1 MHERA
6 SAAKPARTVV
16 AMTTAQF
23 DAYVGKYALAPEVYL
38 EVTREGDKF
47 FAQVTGF
54 RKLAM
59 LPMSETAFFSNE
71 VDAEVR
77 FSKDADGKTQQL
89 VLRQEGQD
97 MSAKRVN

>member
-1 MHERA
+1 M
-6 SAAKPARTVV
+6 
-16 AMTTAQF
+16 
-23 DAYVGKYALAPEVYL
+23 
-38 EVTREGDKF
+38 
-47 FAQVTGF
+47 TGF

-97 MSAKRVN
+97 MPAKRVN

>member
-1 MHERA
+1 MLYGCYET
-6 SAAKPARTVV
+6 SL
-16 AMTTAQF
+16 
-23 DAYVGKYALAPEVYL
+23 YVCCDPVI
-38 EVTREGDKF
+38 
-47 FAQVTGF
+47 FAQVMGF

-59 LPMSETAFFSNE
+59 LPMSETAFFSND

-97 MSAKRVN
+97 MPAKRVN

>member
-1 MHERA
+1 MSCLLYSCYET
-6 SAAKPARTVV
+6 SLYVCCDPAI
-16 AMTTAQF
+16 
-23 DAYVGKYALAPEVYL
+23 
-38 EVTREGDKF
+38 

-59 LPMSETAFFSNE
+59 RPMSETAFFSNE

-77 FSKDADGKTQQL
+77 FSKDADGKMQQL

-97 MSAKRVN
+97 MPAKRVN